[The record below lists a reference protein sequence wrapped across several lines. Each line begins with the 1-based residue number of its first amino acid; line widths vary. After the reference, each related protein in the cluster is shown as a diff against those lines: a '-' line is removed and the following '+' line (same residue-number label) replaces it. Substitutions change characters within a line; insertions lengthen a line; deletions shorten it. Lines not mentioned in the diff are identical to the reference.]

1 MRSNRWGSAMRPH
14 FGWSTNPSLMV
25 IMLFLLEEVKIM
37 LKAHSPAVI
46 DHLVFGCAD
55 LQDGTSFLEQ
65 TLGVGFSGGG
75 KHNLMATHN
84 RLLKLQDSI
93 YFEAIAIDHEAV
105 QKHGDIGRKR
115 WFSLDE
121 ERTKQRLAQSP
132 RPLTWV
138 VAVDDVYD
146 AASKCGYDAGIITTM
161 TRDNLE
167 WMLTIAEDG
176 ALTEEGILPGLIQWP
191 GGNNPANK
199 LPESGTQLKKLI
211 LQHPQPDEVGHIIEQ
226 LGVDGPIEVRSGP
239 TNLIFEMRTNSGE
252 LVSLSSVPA

>member
-1 MRSNRWGSAMRPH
+1 MRNAYSH
-14 FGWSTNPSLMV
+14 
-25 IMLFLLEEVKIM
+25 
-37 LKAHSPAVI
+37 AVI

-65 TLGVGFSGGG
+65 TLGVSFSGGG
-75 KHNLMATHN
+75 KHTLMATHN

-93 YFEAIAIDHEAV
+93 YFEAIAIDHEGA

-121 ERTKQRLAQSP
+121 DRTKQRLAESP

-138 VAVDDVYD
+138 VAVDDIYD
-146 AASKCGYDAGIITTM
+146 AASKCGYEAGRITTM

-167 WMLTIAEDG
+167 WMLTIPEDG
-176 ALTEEGILPGLIQWP
+176 GLVEDGLLPGLIQWP
-191 GGNNPANK
+191 GSRNPANK
-199 LPESGTQLKKLI
+199 LPESGIRLNRLI
-211 LQHPQPDEVGHIIEQ
+211 LQHSQPDAIAQIIDQ
-226 LGVDGPIEVRSGP
+226 LGIDGPIEVSPGP

-252 LVSLSSVPA
+252 LVPLSGASV